1 MKKIIVFGLF
11 IVMYAAAFSEN
22 AENTIEDHI
31 YNELVESV
39 YRAEM
44 PKIKDRYLIFTAK
57 ANRHAGIAF
66 AHEDYKFIHS
76 FKKLV
81 RGEFKGE
88 KTEPVLFYIMPIPEA
103 VSQVRYRIV
112 VDGLWSSDPE
122 NPNSFFDYMTGMTVS
137 CVEVPYK
144 KEYKTV
150 IENENTVK
158 FTYLGEAHKRIRL
171 AGTFN
176 NWDPFMYELD
186 EGEPGRYE
194 LNLSLPRGTWF
205 YAYFSGSTQLPD
217 RTNQNYVYTGDGRR
231 ASVITIK

>member
-1 MKKIIVFGLF
+1 MKKIIVFYFFVCTSF
-11 IVMYAAAFSEN
+11 IIFSEN
-22 AENTIEDHI
+22 MIEAHI
-31 YNELVESV
+31 YSELVESV
-39 YRAEM
+39 SKAEM

-66 AHEDYKFIHS
+66 AHEDYKHIHS

-88 KTEPVLFYIMPIPEA
+88 KADPVLFYIMQIPDA
-103 VSQVRYRIV
+103 TSQVQYRIV
-112 VDGLWSSDPE
+112 IDGLWSSDPE
-122 NPNSFFDYMTGMTVS
+122 NPNSFFDYMTGMSVS
-137 CVEVPYK
+137 FVDVPFK

-158 FTYLGEAHKRIRL
+158 FTYLGEAHKNVRL
-171 AGTFN
+171 AGSFN

-186 EGEPGRYE
+186 EVEPGRYE
-194 LNLSLPRGTWF
+194 LNLSLPKGTWF
-205 YAYFSGSTQLPD
+205 YAYFNGSTQLPD
-217 RTNQNYVYTGDGRR
+217 RTNKNYVYTGDGRR